1 MKKVLIIGK
10 RGFIG
15 LHLNYYL
22 KKKKFKTK
30 KISFKELKKYKN
42 ILNNF
47 DFIINSSINK
57 NYISNKYNEKFDND
71 LKISK
76 LINNHKTIYCF
87 ISTRKVYP
95 NKANINEKSKLSP
108 KSHYSKNKL
117 ITEKKISKI
126 LKKNFLILRVSN
138 IIGDT
143 KISKRIHETF
153 IDIFHKNIKKGI
165 MFDNGRSFKDFLSI
179 DKFCQILKKIIE
191 IKLTGT
197 YNVSIGQKVYLNDL
211 ISWLN
216 KFNKKKLK
224 LRKNINFKNESFYL
238 NNKKLMSKI
247 KIQNSLD
254 ELKRF
259 CLKYSKKK
267 FS

>member
-15 LHLNYYL
+15 LHLNNYL
-22 KKKKFKTK
+22 KKKKFRTK
-30 KISFKELKKYKN
+30 KISFKELKKYQN

-47 DFIINSSINK
+47 DFIINTSINR
-57 NYISNKYNEKFDND
+57 NYISKKYNEKFDND

-87 ISTRKVYP
+87 ISTRKVYSS
-95 NKANINEKSKLSP
+95 KANIKEKSKLYP
-108 KSHYSKNKL
+108 QSHYSKNKL

-138 IIGDT
+138 IIGNT

-153 IDIFHKNIKKGI
+153 IDIFHKNIQKGI

-179 DKFCQILKKIIE
+179 DKSLVNRESIENSSRKVIYKPLK
-191 IKLTGT
+191 
-197 YNVSIGQKVYLNDL
+197 SYLSCN
-211 ISWLN
+211 SPN
-216 KFNKKKLK
+216 SKKLDLHK
-224 LRKNINFKNESFYL
+224 EIEKIFK
-238 NNKKLMSKI
+238 
-247 KIQNSLD
+247 SL
-254 ELKRF
+254 
-259 CLKYSKKK
+259 Y
-267 FS
+267 